1 MLVEITREQFLQ
13 QASMAGTACGSGIGW
28 VKVNVK
34 KLSHMRQLGGRGLYG
49 GIDSVEQHVT
59 IHAKCH
65 TV

>member
-1 MLVEITREQFLQ
+1 M
-13 QASMAGTACGSGIGW
+13 
-28 VKVNVK
+28 KVNVK

-65 TV
+65 TVKEIFVNIY